1 MAKNLPAIHETW
13 VRLLGW
19 EDPLENGMATHS
31 TYLPEEYRGQRS
43 LPGYSPRGGEESD
56 SAEQQISLAHPHSAC
71 TRLIRAPLAPC
82 QPYYLSD
89 LLQVLAGSLF
99 QPLLFPCGVVWLV
112 LPTGME
118 IEVMCVMN
126 SGSAWLRFGYAFNFS
141 LFLSVWRQRNF
152 DSLRT
157 CRS

>member
-31 TYLPEEYRGQRS
+31 SILAWRIPWTEKPGGLQSTGSQRVRLS
-43 LPGYSPRGGEESD
+43 TR
-56 SAEQQISLAHPHSAC
+56 AQISLAHPHSAC
-71 TRLIRAPLAPC
+71 TRLIRVPLAPC

-89 LLQVLAGSLF
+89 LLPVLAGSLF

-118 IEVMCVMN
+118 IEVMCVN
-126 SGSAWLRFGYAFNFS
+126 SGSAWLRIGYAFNFS
-141 LFLSVWRQRNF
+141 LFLSLWRQRNF
-152 DSLRT
+152 DSLGT